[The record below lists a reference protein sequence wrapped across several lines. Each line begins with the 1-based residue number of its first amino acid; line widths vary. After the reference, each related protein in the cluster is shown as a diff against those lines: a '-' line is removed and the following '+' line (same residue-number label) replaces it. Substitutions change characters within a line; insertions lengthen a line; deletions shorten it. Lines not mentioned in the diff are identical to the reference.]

1 MVIADGLFN
10 MPATESGSFFK
21 NAVNEWSELFGNPV
35 HMNLI
40 KKQISLKVYWVR
52 YVGSS
57 PESRPTAT
65 A

>member
-40 KKQISLKVYWVR
+40 KKQISLKVY
-52 YVGSS
+52 
-57 PESRPTAT
+57 
-65 A
+65 